1 MIDFRLLKLVPK
13 SVKYIILNLAFQ
25 IIGLL
30 CNVLF
35 LLKITTF
42 QESWMYLIVLIV
54 IRMIAHYLSVWMSYL
69 SSAEVK
75 LELRDQLFTKVVS
88 LGKSSEDVLS
98 DSELIQLSGEGIE
111 QLEIYFSNYI
121 PQFFYSVIAPVILFG
136 FVVFK
141 QFLVALVL
149 LICVPLIPVSIIMVQ
164 RYAKNLL
171 NKYWGVYTGLGDTFL
186 DSLQGLITLK
196 LFSFDEVKQTE
207 LEIESESFRKVTMRV
222 LLMQLNS
229 ISVMDLV
236 AYGGAMIAIVVAV
249 YSNLELPAF
258 LFIVLICAE
267 FFIPMR
273 LLGSYFHVAM
283 NGASAADKIFSI
295 LDYEEDKIEQ
305 FVPSDLSK
313 GYSVENLTYA
323 YPDSTEHALHNLSFN
338 FPMNSFIGIVGKS
351 GSGKSTLVNLLM
363 KHLKSSD
370 ISFGQVDLNA
380 VDIYP
385 LVSYVS
391 HDSVVFKGTIR
402 ELLGGS
408 DDSVM
413 KEALDKVSLSF
424 SLDYELDYLGAN
436 VSGGERQRLA
446 LARAFVFD
454 SDFYIF
460 DEVTSAVD
468 YESEAIIL
476 SAINDLRNQGK
487 GILMISHRISN
498 VFDCDKIYVL
508 EKGECIAKG
517 SHDHLMD
524 LSPEYNNLVQL
535 QSKYEVAL

>member
-1 MIDFRLLKLVPK
+1 MIDFRLLKLVPT
-13 SVKYIILNLAFQ
+13 SVKYIVLNLIFQ
-25 IIGLL
+25 VIGLL

-35 LLKITTF
+35 LLSITTF
-42 QESWMYLIVLIV
+42 QESWLFLTMLIV
-54 IRMIAHYLSVWMSYL
+54 IRMIAHYLSVRMSYL

-75 LELRDQLFTKVVS
+75 LELRNRLFTKVIS
-88 LGKSSEDVLS
+88 LGKASETVLS

-121 PQFFYSVIAPVILFG
+121 PQFFYSVIAPLILFG

-141 QFLVALVL
+141 QFWVALVL
-149 LICVPLIPVSIIMVQ
+149 LICVPLIPISIIMVQ
-164 RYAKNLL
+164 RYAKSLL

-196 LFSFDEVKQTE
+196 LFSYDAVKQTE

-222 LLMQLNS
+222 LIMQLNS

-249 YSNLELPAF
+249 YSNLELSAF

-283 NGASAADKIFSI
+283 NGASAASKIFSI
-295 LDYEEDKIEQ
+295 LDYEEGAFELMI
-305 FVPSDLSK
+305 PSDISK
-313 GYSVENLTYA
+313 GYTVQNLSYS
-323 YPDSTEHALHNLSFN
+323 YPESSEFALNNLSFN

-363 KHLKSSD
+363 KHLKSSN
-370 ISFGQVDLNA
+370 ILFGEVDLNS

-391 HDSVVFKGTIR
+391 HDSVVFKGPVR

-408 DDSVM
+408 DDKIM
-413 KEALDKVSLSF
+413 KEALSKVSLSF
-424 SLDYELDYLGAN
+424 SLDYELDYLGSN

-446 LARAFVFD
+446 LARAFVYD

-468 YESEAIIL
+468 YDSEAIIL
-476 SAINDLRNQGK
+476 SAINDLRNKGK
-487 GILMISHRISN
+487 GILMISHRVSN
-498 VFDCDKIYVL
+498 VFDCDDIYVL
-508 EKGECIAKG
+508 EKGECIAQG
-517 SHDHLMD
+517 SHGSLMD
-524 LSPEYNNLVQL
+524 SSPAYNNLVQL
-535 QSKYEVAL
+535 QSKFEVTL

>member
-141 QFLVALVL
+141 QFFVALVL

>member
-13 SVKYIILNLAFQ
+13 SVKYIVLNLAFQ

-141 QFLVALVL
+141 QFFVALVL

-283 NGASAADKIFSI
+283 NGASAADKIFST

>member
-13 SVKYIILNLAFQ
+13 SVKYIVLNLAFQ

-141 QFLVALVL
+141 QFFVALVL

-196 LFSFDEVKQTE
+196 LFSFDEVKQIE

>member
-13 SVKYIILNLAFQ
+13 SVKYIVLNLAFQ

-75 LELRDQLFTKVVS
+75 LELRNQLFTKVVS

-141 QFLVALVL
+141 QLFVALVL
-149 LICVPLIPVSIIMVQ
+149 LICVPLIPVSIIVVQ

>member
-13 SVKYIILNLAFQ
+13 SVKYIVLNLAFQ

-42 QESWMYLIVLIV
+42 QESWIYLIVLIV

-229 ISVMDLV
+229 ISVMDLIG
-236 AYGGAMIAIVVAV
+236 YGGAMIAIVVAV

>member
-13 SVKYIILNLAFQ
+13 SVKYIVLNLAFQ

-283 NGASAADKIFSI
+283 NGASAADKIFST

>member
-13 SVKYIILNLAFQ
+13 SVKYIVLNLAFQ

-42 QESWMYLIVLIV
+42 QESWIYLIVLIV

-141 QFLVALVL
+141 QFFVALVL

-236 AYGGAMIAIVVAV
+236 VYGGAMIAIVVAV

-283 NGASAADKIFSI
+283 NGASAADKIFST

>member
-13 SVKYIILNLAFQ
+13 SVKYIVLNLAFQ

-88 LGKSSEDVLS
+88 LGKSSEDILS

-141 QFLVALVL
+141 QFFVALVL

-454 SDFYIF
+454 SEFYIF

>member
-13 SVKYIILNLAFQ
+13 SVKYIVLNLAFQ

-141 QFLVALVL
+141 QFFVALVL
-149 LICVPLIPVSIIMVQ
+149 LICVPLIPVSIIIVQ

>member
-13 SVKYIILNLAFQ
+13 SVKYIVLNLAFQ

-121 PQFFYSVIAPVILFG
+121 PQFFYSVIAPLILFG

>member
-13 SVKYIILNLAFQ
+13 SVKYIVLNLAFQ

-141 QFLVALVL
+141 QFFVALVL

-283 NGASAADKIFSI
+283 HGASAADKIFSI

>member
-13 SVKYIILNLAFQ
+13 SVKYIALNLAFQ

-283 NGASAADKIFSI
+283 HGASAADKIFSI

-524 LSPEYNNLVQL
+524 MSPEYNNLVQL

>member
-13 SVKYIILNLAFQ
+13 SVKYIVLNLAFQ

-75 LELRDQLFTKVVS
+75 LELRNQLFTKVVS

-141 QFLVALVL
+141 QLFVALVL
-149 LICVPLIPVSIIMVQ
+149 LICVPLIPVSIIVVQ

-391 HDSVVFKGTIR
+391 HDSVVFKGSIR

-517 SHDHLMD
+517 SHDYLMD

>member
-13 SVKYIILNLAFQ
+13 SVKYIVLNLAFQ

-402 ELLGGS
+402 ELLGES

>member
-13 SVKYIILNLAFQ
+13 SVKYIVLNLAFQ

-141 QFLVALVL
+141 QFFVALVL

-535 QSKYEVAL
+535 QSKYEVAQ

>member
-1 MIDFRLLKLVPK
+1 
-13 SVKYIILNLAFQ
+13 
-25 IIGLL
+25 
-30 CNVLF
+30 
-35 LLKITTF
+35 
-42 QESWMYLIVLIV
+42 
-54 IRMIAHYLSVWMSYL
+54 
-69 SSAEVK
+69 
-75 LELRDQLFTKVVS
+75 
-88 LGKSSEDVLS
+88 
-98 DSELIQLSGEGIE
+98 
-111 QLEIYFSNYI
+111 
-121 PQFFYSVIAPVILFG
+121 
-136 FVVFK
+136 
-141 QFLVALVL
+141 
-149 LICVPLIPVSIIMVQ
+149 
-164 RYAKNLL
+164 
-171 NKYWGVYTGLGDTFL
+171 
-186 DSLQGLITLK
+186 
-196 LFSFDEVKQTE
+196 
-207 LEIESESFRKVTMRV
+207 
-222 LLMQLNS
+222 
-229 ISVMDLV
+229 
-236 AYGGAMIAIVVAV
+236 MIAIVVAV

-273 LLGSYFHVAM
+273 LLGSFFHVAM

>member
-13 SVKYIILNLAFQ
+13 SVKYIVLNLAFQ

-42 QESWMYLIVLIV
+42 QESWIYLIVLIV

-141 QFLVALVL
+141 QFFVALVL

-363 KHLKSSD
+363 KHIKSSD

>member
-13 SVKYIILNLAFQ
+13 SVKYIVLNLAFQ

-141 QFLVALVL
+141 QFFVALVL

>member
-13 SVKYIILNLAFQ
+13 SVKYIVLNLAFQ

-141 QFLVALVL
+141 QFFVALVL

-413 KEALDKVSLSF
+413 KEALDKVSLLF

>member
-13 SVKYIILNLAFQ
+13 SVKYIVLNLAFQ

-141 QFLVALVL
+141 QFFVALVL

-323 YPDSTEHALHNLSFN
+323 YPDSTEHALYNLSFN

>member
-13 SVKYIILNLAFQ
+13 SVKYIVLNLAFQ

-35 LLKITTF
+35 LLKMTTF

-141 QFLVALVL
+141 QFFVALVL

>member
-13 SVKYIILNLAFQ
+13 SVKYIVLNLAFQ

-141 QFLVALVL
+141 QFFVALVL

-305 FVPSDLSK
+305 FVPSNLSK

>member
-13 SVKYIILNLAFQ
+13 SVKYIVLNLAFQ

-141 QFLVALVL
+141 QFFVALVL

-305 FVPSDLSK
+305 IVPSDLSK
-313 GYSVENLTYA
+313 GYSAENLTYA

>member
-13 SVKYIILNLAFQ
+13 SVKYIVLNLAFQ

-141 QFLVALVL
+141 QFFVALVL
-149 LICVPLIPVSIIMVQ
+149 LICVPLIPVSIIVVQ

-207 LEIESESFRKVTMRV
+207 LEIESESFRKATMRV

-236 AYGGAMIAIVVAV
+236 AYGGAMIAIVVTV

-323 YPDSTEHALHNLSFN
+323 YLDSTEHALHNLSFN